1 MSLADRL
8 AGRKE
13 RRLPVAVAVNL
24 APLDAVNAEKHE
36 RTHTDNISAHGA
48 RVRSTYAWQLGKQAE
63 IAPVSGETAVHGTVV
78 YCLRHDHD
86 HFFVGLKVR
95 GRRIPWSILHR
106 FDGWD

>member
-8 AGRKE
+8 GGRKE

-48 RVRSTYAWQLGKQAE
+48 RVRSTYAWQLGKQVE
-63 IAPVSGETAVHGTVV
+63 IAPASG
-78 YCLRHDHD
+78 
-86 HFFVGLKVR
+86 
-95 GRRIPWSILHR
+95 
-106 FDGWD
+106 